1 MYLIHFLVCIVI
13 IKLVHKTFFEPK
25 ILNKNFFQEWL
36 PLLLG
41 TKFTQQF
48 KSLHT
53 LSKKEFSHGYN
64 DKVDPRFVYNY
75 FYFIFCHILICLLFY
90 RVSNAF
96 AAAAFR
102 IGHTLIPSTIQT
114 FDPKFIS

>member
-25 ILNKNFFQEWL
+25 ILNKIFFQEWL

-64 DKVDPRFVYNY
+64 DKVDPRFVSII
-75 FYFIFCHILICLLFY
+75 FRYFILCHILICLLLF
-90 RVSNAF
+90 
-96 AAAAFR
+96 
-102 IGHTLIPSTIQT
+102 L
-114 FDPKFIS
+114 